1 MKVKIDPELCNGDEV
16 CVQLCPEVFEMQEDK
31 AVVIMEGISPD
42 LQDSVREAADSCPS
56 EAIIIEEE

>member
-1 MKVKIDPELCNGDEV
+1 MKVKIDPELCNGDEI

-31 AVVIMEGISPD
+31 AVVIMDEIPEN

-56 EAIIIEEE
+56 EAITIEEE

>member
-31 AVVIMEGISPD
+31 AVVIKEEISPD

-56 EAIIIEEE
+56 EAITIEED

>member
-1 MKVKIDPELCNGDEV
+1 MKVKIDPDLCNGDEV

-31 AVVIMEGISPD
+31 AVVIMDDIPDD
-42 LQDSVREAADSCPS
+42 LQDSVREAVDSCPS

>member
-16 CVQLCPEVFEMQEDK
+16 CVQLCPEVFEMKEDK
-31 AVVIMEGISPD
+31 AVVIMEEISPD

>member
-31 AVVIMEGISPD
+31 AVVIMDDIPED

-56 EAIIIEEE
+56 EAIIIEED

>member
-31 AVVIMEGISPD
+31 AVGIMDEIPEN

-56 EAIIIEEE
+56 EAITIEEE